1 MYHSTWMRTAEEY
14 TGGILLGTSHNLSS
28 RGGGGGG
35 GGGEI
40 VFFPKFFP
48 DPY

>member
-1 MYHSTWMRTAEEY
+1 MEKKVTET
-14 TGGILLGTSHNLSS
+14 TVLGTSHNLSR
-28 RGGGGGG
+28 RGVGG

-40 VFFPKFFP
+40 DFYPKLFP